1 MGSYDDVSIPT
12 NNIILNKKWTVYLII
27 GITILIIVIII
38 TPVLPKG
45 LEDRIKT
52 LYNTAQ
58 NHIDDGDLEKAKI
71 IYSEI
76 VELKPNEEKA
86 WHEKGKI
93 LVRTKT
99 CDDALNHYESYVENF
114 PDSSRGMEGFGLAKL
129 CNSSHIKDQ
138 P

>member
-1 MGSYDDVSIPT
+1 MGGYDDVAIPT
-12 NNIILNKKWTVYLII
+12 KNVMLNKKLAIYLII
-27 GITILIIVIII
+27 GIIII
-38 TPVLPKG
+38 TIGIITMPLLPKS

-52 LYNTAQ
+52 LYDVAQ
-58 NHIDDGDLEKAKI
+58 YHIDDGDLEEAKI

-76 VELKPNEEKA
+76 IELKPNEEKA

-99 CDDALNHYESYVENF
+99 CDNALKHYEAYVKIF
-114 PDSSRGMEGFGLAKL
+114 PDSSRGMEGFELAKL